1 MNIEIRKVGK
11 RQKYYLA
18 HSFREGKKVRKIRR
32 YMGADLSENEL
43 EKLRGRAEEIIRQ
56 QIESYRIIK
65 DPLAHE
71 LGERELVLLRNLEQK
86 AHLEILHLSDEA
98 WLRFTELFTYS
109 TNAIEG
115 SELKQKEVKDIL
127 KEDKWPHDANKRD
140 ISETYGVAEAIGYI
154 RKTKEHISIS
164 LIKKLHQIVFKNSKP
179 FAGKLRR
186 KGVEVVI
193 RDALGNIVHAGAPAN
208 RVRGLLEELIGW
220 YKEHKRKHP
229 PVLLAAVVHNQFET
243 IHPFQDGNGRVGRLL
258 LNNILLKHNLP
269 PVNISFTNRREYYE
283 ALQEYQKRRNIRPT
297 LELIFKEY
305 KTLRK
310 ELGDYKAGK
319 K

>member
-32 YMGADLSENEL
+32 YMGADLSEKEL

-56 QIESYRIIK
+56 QIESYRVIK

-71 LGERELVLLRNLEQK
+71 LGERELELLRNLERK
-86 AHLEILHLSDEA
+86 ANLEVIPLSDED
-98 WLRFTELFTYS
+98 WLKFSELFTYS

-115 SELKQKEVKDIL
+115 SELNQKEVKDIL
-127 KEDKWPHDANKRD
+127 EGDKWPHDANKRD
-140 ISETYGVAEAIGYI
+140 ISETYGVAEAISYI
-154 RKTKEHISIS
+154 RKTKENISIP
-164 LIKKLHQIVFKNSKP
+164 LIKKLHRIVFKNSKT
-179 FAGKLRR
+179 FAGKLRQ

-193 RDALGNIVHAGAPAN
+193 RDSFGNIVHAGAPAN
-208 RVRGLLEELIGW
+208 RVRGLLEELIDW
-220 YKEHKRKHP
+220 YREHKRKHS

-258 LNNILLKHNLP
+258 LNNILLRHKLP
-269 PVNISFTNRREYYE
+269 PVNISLSNRREYYE
-283 ALQEYQKRRNIRPT
+283 ALQEYQRRRNIVPT
-297 LELIFKEY
+297 LELIFREY
-305 KTLRK
+305 KTLRQ
-310 ELGDYKAGK
+310 ELGDYKKGK